1 MKSVRIILFANY
13 RNKNFL
19 TLQLICME
27 NNQNSEKQLQQFR
40 YLKEQRDMF
49 QGQFEIVNASLGNLY
64 TTKRTLDNLKDG
76 VDESDEILIPIGG
89 IVSVKGSIKDTKK
102 VLVSITQDIVIEK
115 TIEESIE
122 YIDKLMKQHNE
133 QLKFLQ
139 ERIQTLDYNL
149 QGLNQMFQGK
159 MKMG

>member
-1 MKSVRIILFANY
+1 
-13 RNKNFL
+13 
-19 TLQLICME
+19 ME
-27 NNQNSEKQLQQFR
+27 NNQNFEKQLQQFR

>member
-1 MKSVRIILFANY
+1 
-13 RNKNFL
+13 
-19 TLQLICME
+19 ME

-115 TIEESIE
+115 TLEESIE

>member
-1 MKSVRIILFANY
+1 
-13 RNKNFL
+13 
-19 TLQLICME
+19 ME
-27 NNQNSEKQLQQFR
+27 NNQNFEKQLQQFR

-64 TTKRTLDNLKDG
+64 TTKKTLDNLKDG

-102 VLVSITQDIVIEK
+102 VLVAINQDIIIEK

-133 QLKFLQ
+133 QLKFLK

-159 MKMG
+159 MG

>member
-1 MKSVRIILFANY
+1 
-13 RNKNFL
+13 
-19 TLQLICME
+19 ME
-27 NNQNSEKQLQQFR
+27 NNQNYEKQLQQFR

-64 TTKRTLDNLKDG
+64 TTKKTLDNIKDG

-89 IVSVKGSIKDTKK
+89 LVSLKGSIKDTKK
-102 VLVSITQDIVIEK
+102 VLVAVNQDIVIEK

-122 YIDKLMKQHNE
+122 FINKLMKQHNE
-133 QLKFLQ
+133 QLKFLK
-139 ERIQTLDYNL
+139 ERILTLDYNL

-159 MKMG
+159 MG

>member
-1 MKSVRIILFANY
+1 
-13 RNKNFL
+13 
-19 TLQLICME
+19 ME
-27 NNQNSEKQLQQFR
+27 NNQNFEKQLQQFR

-76 VDESDEILIPIGG
+76 LDESDEILIPIGG

-102 VLVSITQDIVIEK
+102 VLVSITQDIVTEK

>member
-1 MKSVRIILFANY
+1 
-13 RNKNFL
+13 
-19 TLQLICME
+19 ME
-27 NNQNSEKQLQQFR
+27 NNQNFEKQLQQFR

-64 TTKRTLDNLKDG
+64 TTKKTLDNLKEG

-102 VLVSITQDIVIEK
+102 VLVAINQDIIIEK

-133 QLKFLQ
+133 QLKFLK
-139 ERIQTLDYNL
+139 ERILTLDYNL

-159 MKMG
+159 MG